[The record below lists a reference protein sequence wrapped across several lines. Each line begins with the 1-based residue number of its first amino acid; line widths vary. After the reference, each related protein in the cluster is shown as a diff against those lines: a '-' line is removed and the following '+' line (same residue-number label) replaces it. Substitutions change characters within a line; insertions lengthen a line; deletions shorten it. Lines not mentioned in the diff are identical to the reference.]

1 MYFASHTRAKIRK
14 LKLQLKA
21 PKKDRSNTMYLLD
34 IKKTVDSLAAVGV
47 PFSSDEYIEV
57 ILDDLS
63 DDYVFWKHVSK
74 LL

>member
-1 MYFASHTRAKIRK
+1 
-14 LKLQLKA
+14 
-21 PKKDRSNTMYLLD
+21 MYLLD